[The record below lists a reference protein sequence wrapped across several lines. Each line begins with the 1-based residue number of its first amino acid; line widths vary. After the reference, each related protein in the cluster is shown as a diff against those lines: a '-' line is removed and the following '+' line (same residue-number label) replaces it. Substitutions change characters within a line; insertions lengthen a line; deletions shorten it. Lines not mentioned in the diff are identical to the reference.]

1 MFRFY
6 EKARKHAEVW
16 VNARTGDIPEHQA
29 LEAEREAKR
38 QFALNPMDGHLVAG
52 EKVTVDMIDPDEVST
67 FFDGKD
73 QTWHVVIR
81 ILDSWWEIVLDDLQL
96 KKLETKTSNG

>member
-1 MFRFY
+1 MQGLETSRST
-6 EKARKHAEVW
+6 RHWKH
-16 VNARTGDIPEHQA
+16 
-29 LEAEREAKR
+29 
-38 QFALNPMDGHLVAG
+38 
-52 EKVTVDMIDPDEVST
+52 EVST